1 MGELRLFLP
10 RHSQVILS
18 PPSKMS
24 GVVASNN
31 VEEEYL
37 WSCTLSG
44 ESKEFSWSP
53 EDPADTKDDD
63 EADPSV
69 KPGHRL
75 LIKTAILMPTAKKDE
90 VTIVQIEGEGYNK
103 SKVLVPICAMKGG
116 KDSQQYVDLLVPCPA
131 KLSLMQGEGPIYLVG
146 SHCVDFY
153 GYRDTGAGDDE
164 DEDEATEDEDADMKE
179 AEDLVNDAKGDVKAT
194 MKNATPPKEKVKTPA
209 KEEKIKTPV
218 KDEKTPAKEEKIKT
232 PAKDEKKKS
241 PAKDEKEKTPAKEDK
256 KRKASE
262 DQPKSGEKKK
272 KESPAKSD

>member
-1 MGELRLFLP
+1 MGTHISESASFVPFL
-10 RHSQVILS
+10 
-18 PPSKMS
+18 KMS

-53 EDPADTKDDD
+53 EDPADTKEDD

-103 SKVLVPICAMKGG
+103 SKVMVPICAMKGG
-116 KDSQQYVDLLVPCPA
+116 KDTQQYVDLLVPCPA
-131 KLSLMQGEGPIYLVG
+131 KLTLMQGEGPIYLVG

-164 DEDEATEDEDADMKE
+164 DEDEATEDEVSMDE
-179 AEDLVNDAKGDVKAT
+179 AEELVKDAKGDVK
-194 MKNATPPKEKVKTPA
+194 KKETPTKEGKKTPSKEEKQKTPA
-209 KEEKIKTPV
+209 KEDKT
-218 KDEKTPAKEEKIKT
+218 
-232 PAKDEKKKS
+232 
-241 PAKDEKEKTPAKEDK
+241 PAKDEKEKTPAKDDK

-272 KESPAKSD
+272 KESPAK

>member
-1 MGELRLFLP
+1 
-10 RHSQVILS
+10 
-18 PPSKMS
+18 MS

-63 EADPSV
+63 ENDPSV

-75 LIKTAILMPTAKKDE
+75 LIKNAILMPTAKKDE
-90 VTIVQIEGEGYNK
+90 VTIVQIEGEGYKK
-103 SKVLVPICAMKGG
+103 SKIMVPICAMKGG
-116 KDSQQYVDLLVPCPA
+116 KDTQQYVDLLVPCPA
-131 KLSLMQGEGPIYLVG
+131 KLTLMQGEGPIHLVG

-153 GYRDTGAGDDE
+153 GYRDTGAGDYE
-164 DEDEATEDEDADMKE
+164 DEGTEDEGDVSMNE
-179 AEDLVNDAKGDVKAT
+179 AEELVKDAKGDIKDKKETPSKEVKIT
-194 MKNATPPKEKVKTPA
+194 TP
-209 KEEKIKTPV
+209 
-218 KDEKTPAKEEKIKT
+218 
-232 PAKDEKKKS
+232 S
-241 PAKDEKEKTPAKEDK
+241 KDEKEKTPTKDDTEKTPAEEKEKTTAKEHT

-272 KESPAKSD
+272 KESPAKQ

>member
-1 MGELRLFLP
+1 
-10 RHSQVILS
+10 
-18 PPSKMS
+18 MS
-24 GVVASNN
+24 GVVAGNN

-44 ESKEFSWSP
+44 ETKEFSWSP

-63 EADPSV
+63 ENDPSV

-103 SKVLVPICAMKGG
+103 SKVMVPICAMKGG
-116 KDSQQYVDLLVPCPA
+116 KDTQQYVDLLVPCPA
-131 KLSLMQGEGPIYLVG
+131 KLTLMQGEGPIYLVG

-164 DEDEATEDEDADMKE
+164 NEDEATEDEGDVSMNE
-179 AEDLVNDAKGDVKAT
+179 AEDLVKDAKGDVKE
-194 MKNATPPKEKVKTPA
+194 MKDTPS
-209 KEEKIKTPV
+209 KEEKKKTPS
-218 KDEKTPAKEEKIKT
+218 KEDKQKT
-232 PAKDEKKKS
+232 PAKDDKEKTPSKEDED
-241 PAKDEKEKTPAKEDK
+241 KDNKEKTPAKEDK

-262 DQPKSGEKKK
+262 DQSKSGEKKK
-272 KESPAKSD
+272 KESPAKK

>member
-1 MGELRLFLP
+1 MGRHHSTLLELRLFLP

-116 KDSQQYVDLLVPCPA
+116 KDTQQYVDLLVPCPA
-131 KLSLMQGEGPIYLVG
+131 KLTLMQGEGPIYLVG

-164 DEDEATEDEDADMKE
+164 DEDEATEDEGDVSMNE
-179 AEDLVNDAKGDVKAT
+179 AEDLVKDAKGDVKEKKDT
-194 MKNATPPKEKVKTPA
+194 PSKEDKKKTPSKEEKQKSPPKEDKKTPS
-209 KEEKIKTPV
+209 KE
-218 KDEKTPAKEEKIKT
+218 
-232 PAKDEKKKS
+232 DEKK
-241 PAKDEKEKTPAKEDK
+241 ENKEKTPAKEDK

-272 KESPAKSD
+272 KESPAK